1 MPALDGIRILDMTQ
15 YEAGPSCTQAL
26 AWLGADVVKVEP
38 PVTGEPGRSLVEG
51 GVYSPYFCN
60 WNANK
65 RSVALDLNQPEGRE
79 LFRKILPQY
88 DVFIENYGPGITKR
102 FEMEYEQLRAIHPE
116 IIYVELKGFGSTG
129 PYSDY
134 KSYDMVAQA
143 ASGAFSV
150 TGEADG
156 IPMLPGPTLGD
167 SGTGTQAGMA
177 ILAAYIQRLR
187 TGKGQHIELS
197 MQEAM
202 LYYMRTRL
210 AFLGNWGKNAC
221 PRMGN
226 SMGGAPTGLY
236 ACAGGGPNDYLYLIT
251 VTQRHWDA
259 LCLAMERPD
268 FIVDARFET
277 GEKRVENGVALHEE
291 VELWTRT
298 LDKHDAMKQLCDA
311 GVPCSAIM
319 DTQELYEDPHLKE
332 RDFIKYVEHP
342 ELGEVPLFGF
352 ATRMSESEV
361 DLERA
366 PYLGEH
372 THEVLAQD
380 LGIDADEIARLQK
393 KGLIGTSP
401 KTKEKFW
408 RKISSWTK
416 RNLKD

>member
-26 AWLGADVVKVEP
+26 AWMGADVVKVEP
-38 PVTGEPGRSLVEG
+38 PVTGEPGRSLVVG

-65 RSVALDLNQPEGRE
+65 RSIALDLSRPDGRA
-79 LFRKILPQY
+79 LFRRMVPHY
-88 DVFIENYGPGITKR
+88 DIFIENYGPGITER
-102 FEMEYEQLRAIHPE
+102 FEIQYEQLSEIHPGL
-116 IIYVELKGFGSTG
+116 IYVDLKGFGSFG
-129 PYSDY
+129 PYSSY

-156 IPMLPGPTLGD
+156 VPILPGPTIGD

-187 TGKGQHIELS
+187 TGKGQRIELS

-202 LYYMRTRL
+202 TYYMRTRI
-210 AFLGNWGKNAC
+210 AFLGNWGQQAC

-236 ACAGGGPNDYLYLIT
+236 KCAGGGPNDYIYLIT

-259 LCLAMERPD
+259 LCLAMERHDLVADP
-268 FIVDARFET
+268 RFDT
-277 GEKRVENGVALHEE
+277 GEKRAENGDALRHE
-291 VELWTRT
+291 VGLWTEA
-298 LDKHDAMKQLCDA
+298 LEKHDAMLRLGDA
-311 GVPCSAIM
+311 GVPCSAII
-319 DTQELYEDPHLKE
+319 DTQELYTDPHLLE

-342 ELGEVPLFGF
+342 ELGEAPLLGF
-352 ATRMSESEV
+352 APRMSESAVEI
-361 DLERA
+361 ERA

-372 THEVLAQD
+372 TDEVLGHD
-380 LGIDADEIARLQK
+380 LGLGEH
-393 KGLIGTSP
+393 
-401 KTKEKFW
+401 E
-408 RKISSWTK
+408 ISSL
-416 RNLKD
+416 REEGLVG